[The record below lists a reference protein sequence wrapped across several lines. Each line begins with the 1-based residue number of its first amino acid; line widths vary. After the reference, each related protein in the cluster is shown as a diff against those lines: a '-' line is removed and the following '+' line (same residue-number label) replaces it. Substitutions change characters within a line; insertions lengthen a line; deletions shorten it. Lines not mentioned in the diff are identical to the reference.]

1 MWFQQW
7 EEKSESQ
14 ARCGSGV
21 SLLKANYS
29 PKSPPKKSC
38 LAGLVL
44 QTAVKGDQ
52 PSQTVFDEVAD
63 TVPLKHILSTF
74 PSSKNSGHCSLL
86 RVAVY
91 WSSARGKLKCQ
102 RGEMCFEH
110 AFRIQCV
117 CSPRLH
123 CTQQNNPIP
132 SGTHSVLSHYMSY
145 CIRCIF

>member
-91 WSSARGKLKCQ
+91 WSSARGKLKCPE
-102 RGEMCFEH
+102 RH
-110 AFRIQCV
+110 ALNMLSGYSVYAAQDCTALSKIIPYLLAHIQFSAIICRIV
-117 CSPRLH
+117 
-123 CTQQNNPIP
+123 
-132 SGTHSVLSHYMSY
+132 
-145 CIRCIF
+145 